1 MEGFITEYP
10 DLEKYPKVATSFN
23 SMSLC
28 GYVQRTTFWDDF
40 TSADKKGVGGIE
52 DIFRQ
57 AFESRGNDVVF
68 LTELT
73 LVTNWKRLQME
84 RNRRSLES
92 STYCRCWER
101 VFDYCE
107 EHFKNGALLYFIET
121 LREDCMGRRRVEE

>member
-1 MEGFITEYP
+1 MEGIITEYP
-10 DLEKYPKVATSFN
+10 DLKKYPKVATSFN
-23 SMSLC
+23 SMALC

-40 TSADKKGVGGIE
+40 TSADKKGVGEIE

-57 AFESRGNDVVF
+57 AFESRRNDVVF

-92 STYCRCWER
+92 SAYCLCWEK

-107 EHFKNGALLYFIET
+107 KHFKNGALLYFIET
-121 LREDCMGRRRVEE
+121 LQEDCMGRRRVGE

>member
-73 LVTNWKRLQME
+73 LVTNWKRGTEGAL
-84 RNRRSLES
+84 SPPHIADVGKGS
-92 STYCRCWER
+92 STIVRSISRTGHSYISLR
-101 VFDYCE
+101 
-107 EHFKNGALLYFIET
+107 HFGKIAWVGGE
-121 LREDCMGRRRVEE
+121 

>member
-1 MEGFITEYP
+1 MGE
-10 DLEKYPKVATSFN
+10 
-23 SMSLC
+23 
-28 GYVQRTTFWDDF
+28 
-40 TSADKKGVGGIE
+40 IE

-57 AFESRGNDVVF
+57 AFESRRNDVVF

-92 STYCRCWER
+92 SAYCLCWEK

-107 EHFKNGALLYFIET
+107 KHFKNGALLYFIET
-121 LREDCMGRRRVEE
+121 LREDCMGRRRIEE